1 MSFSFPR
8 AEAKQPGYL
17 PEQVDSFIARAREQF
32 ANPLAGVVTSDQVRG
47 TEFDLVHGGYLIG
60 VVDSAMDRLED
71 TFAQRE
77 IAHQIETKGLYALQ
91 DRLLRIQDI
100 LRGRIGRPKGQK
112 FTSTGFLLRGYD
124 RKQVDALCESVAR
137 HLDSETPLDLLSVR
151 RFIFKAKRGGYVE
164 AQVDAFIDRIVEV
177 LQIEKQL

>member
-1 MSFSFPR
+1 VSFSFPE
-8 AEAKQPGYL
+8 AEPKQPGYV
-17 PEQVDSFIARAREQF
+17 PEQVDAFIAKARDQF
-32 ANPLAGVVTSDQVRG
+32 ANPTAELVTSDQVRN

-60 VVDSAMDRLED
+60 AVDSAMDRLED

-77 IAHQIETKGLYALQ
+77 IAHQLETKGQYAVQ
-91 DRLLRIQDI
+91 DRLSRIQEI
-100 LRGRIGRPKGQK
+100 LRGRVERPKRRK
-112 FTSTGFLLRGYD
+112 FSTTGYLLRGYD
-124 RKQVDALCESVAR
+124 RKQVDALCESLAR